1 MMMLLML
8 SLAGVPPMAGFYA
21 KISVLQ
27 AALDAGQVA
36 LVIFAVTMSL
46 IGAFYY
52 LRVIKLMYFDDAID
66 TAPISVPKDMQI
78 VLSING
84 AATLVLGLLPS
95 PLMSACLHAITQALA
110 S

>member
-1 MMMLLML
+1 M
-8 SLAGVPPMAGFYA
+8 
-21 KISVLQ
+21 
-27 AALDAGQVA
+27 
-36 LVIFAVTMSL
+36 MSL
-46 IGAFYY
+46 VGAFYY

-95 PLMSACLHAITQALA
+95 PLMSACLRAITQALA